1 MKVLPV
7 YLQYDFTLAFFASTG
22 FLDGPQALVLSPGP
36 LMMLYFDQVVHFTK
50 GSRSYTFQ
58 IAYDILVT
66 NKKNWQLFTT
76 LVNQKLVWSFL
87 SKRFSGFVVFKFRE
101 KRIKPLT
108 HFAHLNGPIRKQAAI
123 ISFTF
128 DLFIAFFVLGFGAL
142 LTFAVLWYSLA
153 VVGPFYN
160 SVLIGGL
167 FLVDSSLAMYGLFN
181 MIRIAFFFMHALHL
195 IIFVHV
201 QAQRAANHTLEQK
214 LKLEEVANQGSRS
227 RVNLARFLFNHY
239 LPLNCRLIWDTL
251 TTNRQFISSVLLFSL
266 GCMFML
272 NVFAIASLALKVSLA
287 FKEQM
292 ILLVVVGLQMLFL
305 GLTTTPMMRLCDVIH
320 QPTRE
325 LLYRSQMSTTF
336 SEGKKGQAL
345 LLKLKLSSHYW
356 TLSSGERFSPTV
368 GPLGQVTRS
377 AFFQVNTV
385 FFNF

>member
-1 MKVLPV
+1 MWVLTKNAVKPFQVKAEEDTKTSRIPFFSVSSLLTISSKYLIYIVQNDSLLKSRLSFSKTLFYLYLVSLSFRLLLTATLLGFDQQSFSTVKVLPV

-153 VVGPFYN
+153 VA
-160 SVLIGGL
+160 S
-167 FLVDSSLAMYGLFN
+167 
-181 MIRIAFFFMHALHL
+181 FF
-195 IIFVHV
+195 
-201 QAQRAANHTLEQK
+201 
-214 LKLEEVANQGSRS
+214 S
-227 RVNLARFLFNHY
+227 
-239 LPLNCRLIWDTL
+239 
-251 TTNRQFISSVLLFSL
+251 
-266 GCMFML
+266 
-272 NVFAIASLALKVSLA
+272 
-287 FKEQM
+287 
-292 ILLVVVGLQMLFL
+292 
-305 GLTTTPMMRLCDVIH
+305 
-320 QPTRE
+320 
-325 LLYRSQMSTTF
+325 
-336 SEGKKGQAL
+336 
-345 LLKLKLSSHYW
+345 
-356 TLSSGERFSPTV
+356 
-368 GPLGQVTRS
+368 
-377 AFFQVNTV
+377 
-385 FFNF
+385 